1 MTILNLFENVNLIM
15 QYYFK
20 TRIIIVVLLIIKIVK
35 LWKLLYNKE
44 HSV

>member
-15 QYYFK
+15 HYYFK
-20 TRIIIVVLLIIKIVK
+20 MRIIIVVLLITKIVK
-35 LWKLLYNKE
+35 LWKLLYNKQ